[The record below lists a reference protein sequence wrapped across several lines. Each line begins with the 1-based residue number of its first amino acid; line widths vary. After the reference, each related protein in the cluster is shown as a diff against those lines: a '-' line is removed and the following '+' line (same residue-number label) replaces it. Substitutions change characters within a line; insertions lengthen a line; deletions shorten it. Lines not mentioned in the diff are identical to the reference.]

1 MKVLILPKKIIIF
14 VLFVSISQGAAL
26 TLSFADGE
34 QPVNQME
41 RREQLELVKLK
52 QEIKKLELENKKLSD
67 GRGTI
72 VGIAPFLT
80 AIVALLGVFITL
92 WRHLSEQRRQRDLD
106 RKNLETDRIRRFNEK
121 FNAVVEN
128 LGSESQAIQAS
139 AAVSIQT
146 FLKPEYSEFHDQ
158 VFLILLANLK
168 VQHNEVIQQLL
179 TAGFEKAIRVKSDV
193 IAAQNEQIDEKDEK
207 IVLDLSGCA
216 LDGAN
221 LMKINLGW
229 ANLRKASLQHANLKD
244 ACLIRVKG
252 EGAKL
257 QFLKGGGADLKK
269 ARLKGANLTRANF
282 READLKWVHFEEAD
296 LSHCKFERA
305 FLQGAHLEK
314 SVLMGAHFEQA
325 DLNNA
330 FFKEAKLDITAI
342 SSIVKAYNWRKAHFD
357 PDILEKIKE
366 TESSILANREVEAT

>member
-1 MKVLILPKKIIIF
+1 MQRCIDCSQNPKSVIYKNSNTMKVLILPKKIIIF
-14 VLFVSISQGAAL
+14 VLFVSIFQGAAL
-26 TLSFADGE
+26 TLSFAEGE

-106 RKNLETDRIRRFNEK
+106 RKNLQTDRIRRFNEK

-168 VQHNEVIQQLL
+168 VQHNRRQVSEPSSLVFSP
-179 TAGFEKAIRVKSDV
+179 AGGR
-193 IAAQNEQIDEKDEK
+193 
-207 IVLDLSGCA
+207 LS
-216 LDGAN
+216 
-221 LMKINLGW
+221 
-229 ANLRKASLQHANLKD
+229 
-244 ACLIRVKG
+244 
-252 EGAKL
+252 
-257 QFLKGGGADLKK
+257 
-269 ARLKGANLTRANF
+269 
-282 READLKWVHFEEAD
+282 
-296 LSHCKFERA
+296 
-305 FLQGAHLEK
+305 
-314 SVLMGAHFEQA
+314 
-325 DLNNA
+325 
-330 FFKEAKLDITAI
+330 
-342 SSIVKAYNWRKAHFD
+342 
-357 PDILEKIKE
+357 
-366 TESSILANREVEAT
+366 